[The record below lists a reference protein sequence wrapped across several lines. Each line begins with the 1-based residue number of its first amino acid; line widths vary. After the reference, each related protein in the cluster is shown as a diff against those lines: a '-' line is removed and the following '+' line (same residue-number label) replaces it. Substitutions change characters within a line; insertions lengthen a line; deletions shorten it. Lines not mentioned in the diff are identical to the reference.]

1 MEPRRRKS
9 VNTRLLKLSEKLDDY
24 AAVISPRWA
33 YRRRAF
39 RFGYEVLDRSRQRKK
54 RSGISGTGDSQLTA
68 ERLARLR
75 DICEDLAR
83 NNPLVKGIL
92 RRLATKVVGTST
104 KIQART
110 ADAGWNAEAERLFKA
125 EMVERPCDVTGRFG
139 IQKYLKTLYQS
150 YATAGDIFTIFTDDG
165 LQAVEGCQVGT
176 PYGRKDAKN
185 YDRINGIAVSKK
197 TKKVIGYY
205 VGVPN
210 RWGYIKNEDVK
221 MYPAGAVHH
230 SFSPDRFSCS
240 RGEPA
245 LVSAVD
251 TIDKLFGYIDAE
263 LVAAKIN
270 ACFPMMIT
278 TRDAEGKNPAYTGGI
293 SSTGKDADDRTLVK
307 IDPGMIWE
315 GDPGE
320 EAKAIGAAR
329 PAQAFDNFVLRILM
343 LIGNPVNLPL
353 MLVTG
358 DYSGA
363 TFMNSRVAYQEAR
376 DTWADEQELVI
387 KPFLHRVWLWKVSQ
401 WIARKKLTE
410 RDDWALHEIQC
421 KRWPYVDPYK
431 ESMADKQQLA
441 NGTTTR
447 TDICARQGD
456 DFRDVTDRRADE
468 EKYLGEKGVTLT
480 AAKQKSN
487 IENKNGKE
495 DGR

>member
-1 MEPRRRKS
+1 MPSRRRNS
-9 VNTRLLKLSEKLDDY
+9 GYLHRFSEGLDDL
-24 AAVISPRWA
+24 ALALSPKWG
-33 YRRRAF
+33 YRRKAY
-39 RFGYEVLDRSRQRKK
+39 RFGYEILDNSRMRKK
-54 RSGISGTGDSQLTA
+54 RYGISGTGDSQLTD

-83 NNPLVKGIL
+83 NNPLVKGIV
-92 RRLATKVVGTST
+92 RRLATKVAGTST

-110 ADAGWNAEAERLFKA
+110 DDEGWNTEAEEIFRE
-125 EMVERPCDVTGRFG
+125 EMIEAPCEVTGRFG
-139 IQKYLKTLYQS
+139 LMKYIKTLYQS
-150 YATAGDIFTIFTDDG
+150 YCTAGDVFTLFTDDG

-176 PYGRKDAKN
+176 PYGRRDADN

-210 RWGYIKNEDVK
+210 KWGYIKNEEVK
-221 MYPAGAVHH
+221 MYRADAVHH
-230 SFSPDRFSCS
+230 TFNPDRFSYS
-240 RGEPA
+240 RGEPL

-251 TIDKLFGYIDAE
+251 TIDKLFGYVDAE

-278 TRDAEGKNPAYTGGI
+278 TKDGKGLPAYTGGI
-293 SSTGKDADDRTLVK
+293 STSGRDDDDRTLTK

-315 GDPGE
+315 GQPGE
-320 EAKAIGAAR
+320 KADAIGAAR
-329 PAQAFDNFVLRILM
+329 PANAFDNFVLRILM

-387 KPFLHRVWLWKVSQ
+387 KPFLRKVWLWKTAGLINSG
-401 WIARKKLTE
+401 RLKK
-410 RDDWALHEIQC
+410 RDDWRRHEIIC

-431 ESMADKQQLA
+431 ESMADKLELA
-441 NGTTTR
+441 NGTTNQTE
-447 TDICARQGD
+447 ICARQGR
-456 DFRDVTDRRADE
+456 DFRDVTDQRAKDQRYLE
-468 EKYLGEKGVTLT
+468 EAGVELSPK
-480 AAKQKSN
+480 AASAA
-487 IENKNGKE
+487 
-495 DGR
+495 